1 VTVDAAEGA
10 TRITLSLPAG
20 PEHIRLARL
29 VASGL
34 VAQLD
39 FGLDDVE
46 DLRIA
51 VDELCALVVEHA
63 RPSAELTVAFEV
75 VEHVIAVRVTAPG
88 PADAD
93 DGAPVVADELSRLI
107 LMAAADEHVLSR
119 ADGEVV
125 AWMRKRPTAPTG

>member
-1 VTVDAAEGA
+1 VTVADAAEP
-10 TRITLSLPAG
+10 TRITLTLPAG

-75 VEHVIAVRVTAPG
+75 VDHVIAVRVTAPG
-88 PADAD
+88 PPDAD
-93 DGAPVVADELSRLI
+93 TAAPVVDDELSRLI

-119 ADGEVV
+119 ADGDVV
-125 AWMRKRPTAPTG
+125 AWMRKRPTAPAR

>member
-1 VTVDAAEGA
+1 VIVSGGNGPI
-10 TRITLSLPAG
+10 RITLTLPTG

-39 FGLDDVE
+39 YGLDDVE

-51 VDELCALVVEHA
+51 VDELCSLVVEHA
-63 RPSAELTVAFEV
+63 MPASVLTVAYEV
-75 VEHVIAVRVTAPG
+75 VDHVITVRAAAPTV
-88 PADAD
+88 
-93 DGAPVVADELSRLI
+93 GAASGEVEADELSRLI
-107 LMAAADEHVLSR
+107 LMAAADEHTLSS

-125 AWMRKRPTAPTG
+125 AWMRKRPASATG